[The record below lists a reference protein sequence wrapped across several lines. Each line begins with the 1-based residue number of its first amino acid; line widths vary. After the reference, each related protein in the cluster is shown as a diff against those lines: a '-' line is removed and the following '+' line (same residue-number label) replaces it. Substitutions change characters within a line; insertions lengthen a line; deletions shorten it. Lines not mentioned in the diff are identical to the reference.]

1 MPVNLSPPPPLLPV
15 GGVRIGTARAIK
27 SKTRHDLAVL
37 TLPANA
43 AVAGVFTQNR
53 FPAPPVQICRQRLQD
68 NSPVRALAINSGV
81 ANAGTLGAGL
91 QDARQCC
98 KLLAQLLSVPQNAV
112 LPFSTGV
119 IMERLPMEK
128 YAAGLRQCVDEL
140 KDDNWTAAARAIMTT
155 DTVHKGASRQVQDG
169 EKTFTL
175 TGIAKGSGMIH
186 PNMATM
192 LAFVAVD
199 AALPPQKLRAWQ
211 RTIARQ
217 TFNAVTVDGDTST
230 NDSFLMMATGAAG
243 KPSRAGETKIRR
255 AFMEIS
261 RILAEAIVR
270 DGEGAKKLLTI
281 RVLGATPQVRRRTA
295 EAVARS
301 PLVKTAL
308 AAEDAN
314 IGRILM
320 AIGNAGKGFN
330 TEKVAAKIGS
340 APIILR
346 GGIHPQYCEEK
357 AAAEMR
363 RDEVELTIKLD
374 EKNGEFALKTC
385 DLTEDYIRINA
396 AYRS

>member
-1 MPVNLSPPPPLLPV
+1 
-15 GGVRIGTARAIK
+15 
-27 SKTRHDLAVL
+27 
-37 TLPANA
+37 
-43 AVAGVFTQNR
+43 
-53 FPAPPVQICRQRLQD
+53 
-68 NSPVRALAINSGV
+68 
-81 ANAGTLGAGL
+81 
-91 QDARQCC
+91 
-98 KLLAQLLSVPQNAV
+98 
-112 LPFSTGV
+112 
-119 IMERLPMEK
+119 
-128 YAAGLRQCVDEL
+128 
-140 KDDNWTAAARAIMTT
+140 
-155 DTVHKGASRQVQDG
+155 
-169 EKTFTL
+169 
-175 TGIAKGSGMIH
+175 MIH

-192 LAFVAVD
+192 LAFIAVD

-211 RTIARQ
+211 KTIASQ

-243 KPSRAGETKIRR
+243 KPSRNGETKLRR

-320 AIGNAGKGFN
+320 AIGNAGKGFK
-330 TEKVAAKIGS
+330 TEKVAAKIGN

-346 GGIHPQYCEEK
+346 GGIHPQYCEEN

-374 EKNGEFALKTC
+374 EKNGEFSLKTC

>member
-1 MPVNLSPPPPLLPV
+1 
-15 GGVRIGTARAIK
+15 
-27 SKTRHDLAVL
+27 
-37 TLPANA
+37 
-43 AVAGVFTQNR
+43 
-53 FPAPPVQICRQRLQD
+53 
-68 NSPVRALAINSGV
+68 
-81 ANAGTLGAGL
+81 
-91 QDARQCC
+91 
-98 KLLAQLLSVPQNAV
+98 
-112 LPFSTGV
+112 
-119 IMERLPMEK
+119 MERLPMEK
-128 YAAGLRQCVDEL
+128 YANGLRQCVADL

-192 LAFVAVD
+192 LAFIAVD

-211 RTIARQ
+211 KTIASQ

-243 KPSRAGETKIRR
+243 KPSRNGETKLRR

-308 AAEDAN
+308 AA
-314 IGRILM
+314 RRRQYR
-320 AIGNAGKGFN
+320 
-330 TEKVAAKIGS
+330 T
-340 APIILR
+340 
-346 GGIHPQYCEEK
+346 HPHGHRK
-357 AAAEMR
+357 R
-363 RDEVELTIKLD
+363 RKRL
-374 EKNGEFALKTC
+374 
-385 DLTEDYIRINA
+385 
-396 AYRS
+396 